1 MRQVNECA
9 AASQRG
15 MEGHKIIKAMRL
27 YLDLSQKV
35 VAKRSGITTDTY
47 WKYETQP
54 GFIMKAR
61 FCDVCRIHK
70 VLHLN
75 PRKFYQGKYDLSSME
90 YRAVTTQLA
99 RKNHT
104 PGKSLQQCVAVSQHG
119 MEGHKIIKAMR
130 LYLGLSQKVVAKR
143 TGIATETYSSYE
155 KKPGYIMKARFSDV
169 CRILKVLNLDPRKF
183 YHGKY
188 VLNAVGYTA
197 ANQKSGRMNH
207 VLRRSLQKCCPV
219 SCKKADE

>member
-1 MRQVNECA
+1 MRQVNECD

-35 VAKRSGITTDTY
+35 VAKKSGITTNTY

-61 FCDVCRIHK
+61 FCDVCRILK

-75 PRKFYQGKYDLSSME
+75 PRKFYQGKYDLN
-90 YRAVTTQLA
+90 AVENRTSKPK
-99 RKNHT
+99 RSYKNHE
-104 PGKSLQQCVAVSQHG
+104 PRKSLQQCAASQHG

-130 LYLGLSQKVVAKR
+130 LYLGFSQEVVAKR

-155 KKPGYIMKARFSDV
+155 KKTGYIMKARFSDV

-207 VLRRSLQKCCPV
+207 VLRKSLQKCCPV

>member
-35 VAKRSGITTDTY
+35 VAKRSGITTNTY

-61 FCDVCRIHK
+61 FCDVCRILK

-75 PRKFYQGKYDLSSME
+75 PRKFYQGKYDLN
-90 YRAVTTQLA
+90 AVENRTA
-99 RKNHT
+99 KPKRSHKNHE
-104 PGKSLQQCVAVSQHG
+104 PRKSLQQCAASQHG

-130 LYLGLSQKVVAKR
+130 LYLGFSQEVVAKR
-143 TGIATETYSSYE
+143 TGIAPETYSRYE

-207 VLRRSLQKCCPV
+207 VLRKSLQKCCPV

>member
-27 YLDLSQKV
+27 YLGFSQEV
-35 VAKRSGITTDTY
+35 VAKRSGITTNTY

-61 FCDVCRIHK
+61 FCDVCRILK
-70 VLHLN
+70 VLH
-75 PRKFYQGKYDLSSME
+75 
-90 YRAVTTQLA
+90 
-99 RKNHT
+99 
-104 PGKSLQQCVAVSQHG
+104 
-119 MEGHKIIKAMR
+119 
-130 LYLGLSQKVVAKR
+130 
-143 TGIATETYSSYE
+143 
-155 KKPGYIMKARFSDV
+155 
-169 CRILKVLNLDPRKF
+169 LDPRKF

-188 VLNAVGYTA
+188 VLNAVGYRA

-207 VLRRSLQKCCPV
+207 VLWKSLQKCCPV